1 MRQGVQFAGTTELAA
16 LGPNA
21 VTFNFTTYLVSAL
34 SVAVVTYGPYL
45 PVCCQGCKGESLL

>member
-21 VTFNFTTYLVSAL
+21 VTFNFTIYLVSAL
-34 SVAVVTYGPYL
+34 SVAVVTYGPHL
-45 PVCCQGCKGESLL
+45 SPCLHM